1 MSKQET
7 LARHRIIIQK
17 LRSKPS
23 SFEEIQEKLE
33 SESELHE
40 MNFQI
45 SKRTFQRDLK
55 EIDALYGIA
64 IDFDRSRK
72 VYKITEDHQDEY
84 SERMFEALDIFQVLN
99 LNQSISEFIQFDTRK
114 PDGTEFLSG
123 LIYAIQNRIQIKFRY
138 KKFYEEDAELRTVEP
153 YLLKEFRKRW
163 YVFAYDLHRK
173 EFRTFG
179 LDRLYALEF
188 TQIKF
193 QYPQEIQPKEHFK
206 DCFGIIGHGEQKSEE
221 IILKFTHNQGNYIRT
236 MPLHRSQEILK
247 DKNAKP
253 GEMTVKLKLVPTYDF
268 ITEILYHGE
277 FVQVIEP
284 KSLAD
289 EIKNKLKSAVNLY
302 E

>member
-33 SESELHE
+33 SESELQE
-40 MNFQI
+40 LNFHI

-55 EIDALYGIA
+55 EIETLYGIV
-64 IDFDRSRK
+64 IEFDRSRK

-99 LNQSISEFIQFDTRK
+99 LNQSISEFIQFETRK
-114 PDGTEFLSG
+114 PDGTQFLSG
-123 LIYAIQNRIQIKFRY
+123 LIYAIQNRIQIRFRY
-138 KKFYEEDAELRTVEP
+138 KKFYEEDVELRTVEP

-163 YVFAYDLHRK
+163 YVFAYDLNRK

-179 LDRLYALEF
+179 LDRLYGLEF
-188 TQIKF
+188 TSIKF
-193 QYPQEIQPKEHFK
+193 QFPQDIQPKEHFK
-206 DCFGIIGHGEQKSEE
+206 DCFGIVRPGEEKPEE

-236 MPLHRSQEILK
+236 MPLHRSQEILE

-277 FVQVIEP
+277 FIQVLQP

-289 EIKNKLKSAVNLY
+289 EVHNKLKSAVKLY

>member
-33 SESELHE
+33 SESELQE
-40 MNFQI
+40 LNFHI

-55 EIDALYGIA
+55 EIDALYSIL
-64 IDFDRSRK
+64 IEFDRSRK

-114 PDGTEFLSG
+114 PDGTQFLSG
-123 LIYAIQNRIQIKFRY
+123 LIYAIQNRIQIRFRY
-138 KKFYEEDAELRTVEP
+138 KKFYEEDVELRTVEP

-163 YVFAYDLHRK
+163 YVFAYDLNRK

-179 LDRLYALEF
+179 LDRLYGLEF
-188 TQIKF
+188 TSIKF
-193 QYPQEIQPKEHFK
+193 QFPQDIQPKEHFK
-206 DCFGIIGHGEQKSEE
+206 DCFGIVRPGEEKPEE

-236 MPLHRSQEILK
+236 MPLHRSQEILE

-277 FVQVIEP
+277 FIQVLQP
-284 KSLAD
+284 QSLAD
-289 EIKNKLKSAVNLY
+289 EVQNKLKSAVKLY